1 MSAASPEGQENPPPV
16 RSVFTRDQM
25 LTWPNG
31 FTFLR
36 LLCIPL
42 FVWLLFG
49 PERRDVAAWLL
60 GVLGATDWVDG
71 WIARRFDQSSEF
83 GRLFDPTVDR
93 LMFFVAIPA
102 ILIDGSIPI
111 WVAALAL
118 IRELLVA
125 VCAVLSVA
133 VGAGTL
139 AVTWEGKTAAFALM
153 FAVPMFLGANST
165 LSYADLL
172 GWLAWLFVAPGL
184 AYGYYS
190 LVFQYVPTLRAR
202 MKEET

>member
-1 MSAASPEGQENPPPV
+1 MTDAPPPV
-16 RSVFTRDQM
+16 RSVFTRQEI

-31 FTFLR
+31 FTFVR

-49 PERRDVAAWLL
+49 PERRDIAAWLL
-60 GVLGATDWVDG
+60 AVLGSTDWIDG

-93 LMFFVAIPA
+93 LMLVVAIPA
-102 ILIDGSIPI
+102 IMIDGSIPI
-111 WVAALAL
+111 WVALLALA
-118 IRELLVA
+118 REILVA
-125 VCAVLSVA
+125 VCAVVAVA

-153 FAVPMFLGANST
+153 FAVPMFLGSNST
-165 LSYADLL
+165 LSYADVL
-172 GWLAWLFVAPGL
+172 GWMAWVFAIPGL
-184 AYGYYS
+184 AYGYWS
-190 LVFQYVPTLRAR
+190 LLFQYVPMLRGRIAER
-202 MKEET
+202 N